1 MRSYHTLEEE
11 IDAVQRYLEG
21 ESVITQGKITREF
34 YLDPEVDTETIVP
47 SSLLQVFVENSLRQA
62 IAHDQNEAVL
72 HISINRSKLG
82 TLIMVADSGF
92 RNRNG
97 HHVEQTQS
105 EGIKMLNSYLPIF
118 NRQHRVSVSYKMLSL
133 NSENGSPGARVLITI
148 KS

>member
-62 IAHDQNEAVL
+62 IAHDHNEAVL

-97 HHVEQTQS
+97 HQVEHTQS

-118 NRQHRVSVSYKMLSL
+118 NRQQRVSVSYKMLSL